1 MGDDHNSPP
10 LARRVPGAARAAPSA
25 SERPVLPEALL
36 QRMQAVVR
44 AAHAQAAAEQ
54 DEEEQEQQQ
63 EQQAAR
69 AEPSR
74 SLPRRMRAAGNGRKL
89 PPAMAPPGLPTS
101 SPVGWSD
108 AFDDTSPL
116 PRLTASG
123 AMASP
128 GVNHSSVQPDRA
140 TKHDR
145 TARSNGAVKPD
156 HALRLDHALRPDHG
170 AKRDRHAAKRERFAQ
185 PEHQRLA
192 AAVRAPADLLE
203 HPRPVAREAPRR
215 RRTAAIVAAAAV
227 LIAAVPLAI
236 ALSSQGSKSASGARG
251 RAVAPP
257 VLAAAWVARQVS
269 RTATVACDPVM
280 CRALT
285 ARGMDRLLVLTPTA
299 QDPRRSQVIVATAAV
314 RKELRGRLNSVY
326 APAVIASFGSGTARI
341 DVRVIA
347 ANGAA
352 AFWSGFRTDLLARKA
367 SGTYLLSSPR
377 IKASATA
384 RRQLTAGQVDTRLL
398 IVISALAGRRPF
410 DVLAFGDS
418 GPGASA
424 GMPLRSVDLA
434 EPGGAASMRAILA
447 QLPVTLPAWF
457 LAAHTETTVLAGH
470 TVLQIEFPAPEPPGL
485 ISPQN

>member
-1 MGDDHNSPP
+1 
-10 LARRVPGAARAAPSA
+10 
-25 SERPVLPEALL
+25 
-36 QRMQAVVR
+36 
-44 AAHAQAAAEQ
+44 
-54 DEEEQEQQQ
+54 
-63 EQQAAR
+63 
-69 AEPSR
+69 
-74 SLPRRMRAAGNGRKL
+74 
-89 PPAMAPPGLPTS
+89 
-101 SPVGWSD
+101 
-108 AFDDTSPL
+108 
-116 PRLTASG
+116 
-123 AMASP
+123 MASP

-377 IKASATA
+377 IKASA
-384 RRQLTAGQVDTRLL
+384 
-398 IVISALAGRRPF
+398 RP
-410 DVLAFGDS
+410 GDS
-418 GPGASA
+418 SP
-424 GMPLRSVDLA
+424 
-434 EPGGAASMRAILA
+434 
-447 QLPVTLPAWF
+447 PVRWIR
-457 LAAHTETTVLAGH
+457 GC
-470 TVLQIEFPAPEPPGL
+470 
-485 ISPQN
+485 

>member
-1 MGDDHNSPP
+1 
-10 LARRVPGAARAAPSA
+10 
-25 SERPVLPEALL
+25 
-36 QRMQAVVR
+36 
-44 AAHAQAAAEQ
+44 
-54 DEEEQEQQQ
+54 
-63 EQQAAR
+63 
-69 AEPSR
+69 
-74 SLPRRMRAAGNGRKL
+74 
-89 PPAMAPPGLPTS
+89 
-101 SPVGWSD
+101 
-108 AFDDTSPL
+108 
-116 PRLTASG
+116 
-123 AMASP
+123 
-128 GVNHSSVQPDRA
+128 
-140 TKHDR
+140 
-145 TARSNGAVKPD
+145 
-156 HALRLDHALRPDHG
+156 
-170 AKRDRHAAKRERFAQ
+170 
-185 PEHQRLA
+185 
-192 AAVRAPADLLE
+192 
-203 HPRPVAREAPRR
+203 
-215 RRTAAIVAAAAV
+215 
-227 LIAAVPLAI
+227 
-236 ALSSQGSKSASGARG
+236 
-251 RAVAPP
+251 
-257 VLAAAWVARQVS
+257 
-269 RTATVACDPVM
+269 
-280 CRALT
+280 
-285 ARGMDRLLVLTPTA
+285 
-299 QDPRRSQVIVATAAV
+299 VIVATAAV

-457 LAAHTETTVLAGH
+457 LAAHTETTVLAGR

>member
-1 MGDDHNSPP
+1 
-10 LARRVPGAARAAPSA
+10 
-25 SERPVLPEALL
+25 
-36 QRMQAVVR
+36 
-44 AAHAQAAAEQ
+44 
-54 DEEEQEQQQ
+54 
-63 EQQAAR
+63 
-69 AEPSR
+69 
-74 SLPRRMRAAGNGRKL
+74 
-89 PPAMAPPGLPTS
+89 
-101 SPVGWSD
+101 
-108 AFDDTSPL
+108 
-116 PRLTASG
+116 
-123 AMASP
+123 
-128 GVNHSSVQPDRA
+128 
-140 TKHDR
+140 
-145 TARSNGAVKPD
+145 
-156 HALRLDHALRPDHG
+156 
-170 AKRDRHAAKRERFAQ
+170 
-185 PEHQRLA
+185 
-192 AAVRAPADLLE
+192 
-203 HPRPVAREAPRR
+203 
-215 RRTAAIVAAAAV
+215 
-227 LIAAVPLAI
+227 
-236 ALSSQGSKSASGARG
+236 
-251 RAVAPP
+251 
-257 VLAAAWVARQVS
+257 
-269 RTATVACDPVM
+269 
-280 CRALT
+280 
-285 ARGMDRLLVLTPTA
+285 MDRLLVLTPTA